1 MTGIGRKKQ
10 VRLGGFTRSS
20 LEEQAAARGIA
31 VSALLH
37 QAIVYYAAD
46 RGSGRPGRRLP
57 RFPSGASSASED
69 AIEVELSDDDW
80 ATLAE
85 EAEGEQNA
93 DEERLLEHVVLY
105 YLADVESGR
114 IAARILRSLEDPP
127 EESD

>member
-1 MTGIGRKKQ
+1 MTGIGRKKH
-10 VRLGGFTRSS
+10 VRLGGFTRAS
-20 LEEQAAARGIA
+20 LEQQASARGIA

-37 QAIVYYAAD
+37 QAVVYYAAD

-57 RFPSGASSASED
+57 RFASSAEAEPED
-69 AIEVELSDDDW
+69 AIEVELSDEDW

-85 EAEGEQNA
+85 EAGEQDA

-114 IAARILRSLEDPP
+114 IAARILRSLGDPP